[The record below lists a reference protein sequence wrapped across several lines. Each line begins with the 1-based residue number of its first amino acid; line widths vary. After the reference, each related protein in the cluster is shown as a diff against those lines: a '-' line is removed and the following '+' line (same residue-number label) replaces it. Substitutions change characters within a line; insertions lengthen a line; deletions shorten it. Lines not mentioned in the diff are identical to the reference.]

1 MSPTARKVSLVV
13 TPSEGNSLMTN
24 YICDS
29 CGQWSDAERKLATL
43 QAELERLKADFKQ
56 RMTRAL
62 LVNEQRLDEITNLK
76 LDLERGIAGLRQDI
90 NKARLGDD
98 YLG

>member
-1 MSPTARKVSLVV
+1 MQ
-13 TPSEGNSLMTN
+13 G

-62 LVNEQRLDEITNLK
+62 LVNEQHLDEIANLR
-76 LDLERGIAGLRQDI
+76 LDIQRLGGLRQEI
-90 NKARLGDD
+90 NKIRLGDD